1 MKNTKF
7 YLITITSLILV
18 TTIFAQPGDP
28 IAKGIDN
35 YLSALNSKNDGLVES
50 AIVNIIKLKMNYP
63 ERDYTTVT
71 NQLDRL
77 THLHANKIIR
87 IEAYVVL
94 TYMQYPERFDWLQ
107 KLNGSQIDDLLSNL
121 VYKIH
126 QQIAAR

>member
-1 MKNTKF
+1 MKNPKF

-18 TTIFAQPGDP
+18 TSIFAQPRDP

-35 YLSALNSKNDGLVES
+35 YLLALNSKNDGLVES
-50 AIVNIIKLKMNYP
+50 AIMNIIKLKMNYP
-63 ERDYTTVT
+63 ERDYTTVI

-77 THLHANKIIR
+77 TQLHANKIIR

-94 TYMQYPERFDWLQ
+94 TYLQYPERFDWLQ
-107 KLNGSQIDDLLSNL
+107 KLNESQRDDLLLNL
-121 VYKIH
+121 VDKIH